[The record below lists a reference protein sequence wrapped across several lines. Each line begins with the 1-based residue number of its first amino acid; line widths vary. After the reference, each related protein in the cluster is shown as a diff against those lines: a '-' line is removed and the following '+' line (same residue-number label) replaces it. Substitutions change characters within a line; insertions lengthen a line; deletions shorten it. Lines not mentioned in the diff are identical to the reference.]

1 MKTIKD
7 YLPGKKFI
15 YGNKRC
21 MVLDNTLESGVL
33 CMVLDE
39 NFHSK
44 FGKNNNFAKSTLREK
59 LNGEYIDKWAESG
72 AKRKDF
78 VKMTVDLT
86 ADDGLKDYGVCECF
100 LAPRTCEQH
109 GKYRYLIPNASYY
122 EWTAT
127 AYSTESNGY
136 ISIIRGVDSDGTLIS
151 VGASIVHGVRPLF
164 MLNHDCHFESEE
176 KQERIQNKESNN
188 GNCEHEFE
196 DLYYCSDDDYSM
208 KTEKVWVWKN
218 KDFKVKR
225 LVCCKKCGQVF
236 IKDYEK

>member
-39 NFHSK
+39 SFRSK
-44 FGKNNNFAKSTLREK
+44 FGENNNFAKSTLREK

-109 GKYRYLIPNASYY
+109 RKYRYLIPNASDY

-136 ISIIRGVDSDGTLIS
+136 ISSVRGVDTDGSLDYDNAI
-151 VGASIVHGVRPLF
+151 IVPEVRPLF
-164 MLNHDCHFESEE
+164 MLNHDCHFESE
-176 KQERIQNKESNN
+176 KEVAPVVHGRWLNFYGDFTCAECSEC
-188 GNCEHEFE
+188 GAIYDVVDVKPSGEIFGEFE
-196 DLYYCSDDDYSM
+196 KEYKFCPNCGAKMDLEDD
-208 KTEKVWVWKN
+208 K
-218 KDFKVKR
+218 
-225 LVCCKKCGQVF
+225 Q
-236 IKDYEK
+236 